1 MWINLVLQALSMAWK
16 AVGSRASA
24 FLISLA
30 KTSFLSFLTTSEIA
44 SFLRRLKTA
53 LCFEALKAFLADE
66 VIGIDFLLISYCQEK
81 ITQTRQKSNMTS
93 PFPSLVKEGWLF

>member
-1 MWINLVLQALSMAWK
+1 
-16 AVGSRASA
+16 
-24 FLISLA
+24 
-30 KTSFLSFLTTSEIA
+30 
-44 SFLRRLKTA
+44 